1 VRRREFVRPAVA
13 STAIAP
19 IDAAAQSNPPT
30 IGYFSNRS
38 AEAETPVLSA
48 FLDELQKS
56 GFVVGRNVAIEY
68 RFSDGDRDRLQTLA
82 TELVGRQVAVLV
94 AIEHGAVE
102 GTEAQT

>member
-1 VRRREFVRPAVA
+1 M
-13 STAIAP
+13 S
-19 IDAAAQSNPPT
+19 
-30 IGYFSNRS
+30 
-38 AEAETPVLSA
+38 
-48 FLDELQKS
+48 
-56 GFVVGRNVAIEY
+56 FVVGRNVAIEY